1 MGRDRMDP
9 DYNLRGILLL
19 KECWLDCAE
28 MPESVGNQTPFGYL
42 LADGIGNLEAEASL
56 LLGGRLGDTE
66 AAQLQATA
74 KVVDDRLTHS
84 EHCS

>member
-1 MGRDRMDP
+1 
-9 DYNLRGILLL
+9 
-19 KECWLDCAE
+19 

-42 LADGIGNLEAEASL
+42 LAAGIGNLEAEASL

-74 KVVDDRLTHS
+74 KVVDDRLTH
-84 EHCS
+84 